1 MITITIR
8 LTDIWKKSN
17 TVTYSA
23 KIFLE
28 PEYQALH
35 GFTTE
40 QSKWKQRVMQPIQQK
55 SGILG
60 RDTKIAYA
68 KRNHVKCI

>member
-28 PEYQALH
+28 PDYQTVH
-35 GFTTE
+35 GVATE
-40 QSKWKQRVMQPIQQK
+40 QMETKSHAANPTKKLNTWKRDQK
-55 SGILG
+55 S
-60 RDTKIAYA
+60 A
-68 KRNHVKCI
+68 